1 MSVFYNE
8 LQEHPSALED
18 TLDAYYKTPRNIL
31 RDIGIFWKRGKF
43 RRVLFTGMGSSRYA
57 GIVAAHYLMEHGIP
71 AFVEETGELLNYDV
85 PGVFEK
91 DTLLVLVSQSGET
104 IEITRLM
111 KKIPTS
117 VKYIGVTNTPNS
129 TLTKSAHY
137 CLLTHAGKETASASK
152 TYTATI
158 AGLLL
163 VAGQLSNTLKE
174 IRGYLYAMVKHE
186 KDFLNHWK
194 KKLSSTGKFIK
205 NAQFINLIARGYCY
219 GSALQSSLII
229 KEATKTYAEGIL
241 AGTFRHGPIEVVNP
255 NFRAIVFAP
264 QGKTTS
270 LMLRMAE
277 DIAALHGKVLLITN
291 SPQPPKHK
299 NILTLSLPDCPEFTF
314 PLLDILV
321 IELLCCQIADLK
333 KITAGELE
341 RITKVTLIE

>member
-8 LQEHPSALED
+8 LQGHPQALED
-18 TLDAYYKTPRNIL
+18 TLDAYYKTTQNVL
-31 RDIGIFWKRGKF
+31 RDMGAFWKNGKF

-57 GIVAAHYLMEHGIP
+57 SIIAVHYLIEHGIP
-71 AFVEETGELLNYDV
+71 AFVQETGELLHYDT

-111 KKIPTS
+111 KKIPKS

-129 TLTKSAHY
+129 TLAKSAHF

-163 VAGQLSNTLKE
+163 VAGKLSNTLQE
-174 IRGYLYAMVKHE
+174 IREPLYAMVKHE
-186 KDFLNHWK
+186 KDFLNNWK
-194 KKLSSTGKFIK
+194 KKLSSTGNFIK
-205 NAQFINLIARGYCY
+205 NAPFIDLIARGYCY

-264 QGKTTS
+264 NGKTTS
-270 LMLRMAE
+270 LMLSMAK
-277 DIAALHGKVLLITN
+277 DIATLQGKVLLITN
-291 SPQPPKHK
+291 SPKPPKHK
-299 NILTLSLPDCPEFTF
+299 NIFNLSLPDCPEFTF

-321 IELLCCQIADLK
+321 IELLCFQIAALK